1 MPSWVNR
8 VTAVS
13 QTRRIKT
20 RPPAGL
26 RRLYADPQ
34 ALWLFGLA
42 AVVLA
47 AGIGLRDP
55 WAPNEP
61 RLTLAALETLRH
73 GLWLQSSVGGV
84 LFAGDP
90 PLYRWVLA
98 GLFGLSGPGPGAF
111 LIVSLVSAMATLLL
125 VTDLAVRLWGRRVGQ
140 AAAYMMLV
148 CVQFVLQAKS
158 AQVDMFLTFWTTL
171 SVYGLL
177 RHLLLGPD
185 WRYWYVG
192 CAAAGFAVLTAVH
205 GVVVLLIILPCFIA
219 RALRWKLPVFLGGW
233 RWFLGVGLIAL
244 PPLLWL
250 GSLWTF
256 AGASPEVAW
265 IKDHLVFDLMS
276 EYVDPTDAGEPGWYY
291 LANVGLLMWLPLPL
305 LLPWLVPRW
314 RRWWQQQDPRVFI
327 PLGWVIL
334 GIICFSVVPTK
345 QTAYLLPLLPALV
358 LATAPAMPE
367 LLRQQNFL
375 RMLYGLAT
383 FTVLLVLAPLIYLS
397 VIDFGTLNALLGR
410 YALSEQ
416 AIWLLGICVLVGI
429 GMLVVFRGNGV
440 RALVA
445 VVATVWVA
453 YGIGAAPMVNE
464 LRSGKVVVNAV
475 QALTDDERPLGLL
488 GWREQFLL
496 HNEREIV
503 HFGYRRA
510 NVVQEAFDAAAWVA
524 ADPTRVL
531 LVSGPARERCFG
543 NSTAQLVAFAHR
555 RYWFIVDASDVRGE
569 CITRGNP
576 GRAMGYPTAQP
587 RIPAS

>member
-1 MPSWVNR
+1 V
-8 VTAVS
+8 
-13 QTRRIKT
+13 
-20 RPPAGL
+20 L
-26 RRLYADPQ
+26 
-34 ALWLFGLA
+34 
-42 AVVLA
+42 LA

-61 RLTLAALETLRH
+61 RLILAALETLRH

-98 GLFGLSGPGPGAF
+98 GLFGLGGSGTF
-111 LIVSLVSAMATLLL
+111 LVVSLLSAMATLLL
-125 VTDLAVRLWGRRVGQ
+125 VTDLAIRLWGRRVGL

-148 CVQFVLQAKS
+148 CVQFVLHAKS

-192 CAAAGFAVLTAVH
+192 CAAVGFAVLTAVH
-205 GVVVLLIILPCFIA
+205 GAVVLLIILPCFIA

-233 RWFLGVGLIAL
+233 RWLLGVGLIAL

-250 GSLWTF
+250 GSLWIF
-256 AGASPEVAW
+256 AGVSPEVAW

-276 EYVDPTDAGEPGWYY
+276 EYVHPADVGEPSWYY

-327 PLGWVIL
+327 PLGWVLL
-334 GIICFSVVPTK
+334 GIACFSIVPAKETG
-345 QTAYLLPLLPALV
+345 YVLPLLPALV

-367 LLRQQNFL
+367 LLRQQNF
-375 RMLYGLAT
+375 RQMLYGLAT
-383 FTVLLVLAPLIYLS
+383 LTVLLVLTPLIYLA
-397 VIDFGTLNALLGR
+397 VVDFETLNALLGR

-416 AIWLLGICVLVGI
+416 AIGLLGICALVGI
-429 GMLVVFRGNGV
+429 GMLVVFRRNGAV
-440 RALVA
+440 AFIA
-445 VVATVWVA
+445 VVATVWIA
-453 YGIGAAPMVNE
+453 YGVGAAPMVNE
-464 LRSGKVVVNAV
+464 LRSGKVVVKAV
-475 QALTDDERPLGLL
+475 QALTDPQRPLGLL

-496 HNEREIV
+496 HNERKVV
-503 HFGYRRA
+503 HFGYRRDSVA
-510 NVVQEAFDAAAWVA
+510 QEAFDAAAWVA
-524 ADPTRVL
+524 ADPTRLL
-531 LVSGPARERCFG
+531 LVSGPSRERCFG
-543 NSTAQLVAFAHR
+543 NSAAQLVAFAHR
-555 RYWFIVDASDVRGE
+555 RYWFLVDAEDVRGE

-576 GRAMGYPTAQP
+576 GRAMEYPNARP
-587 RIPAS
+587 KLPLS